1 MVKYG
6 EIWWNIVQYV
16 VIYDSIWQN
25 MIKYGKIYYGITF
38 YKSYNHCIT
47 TIKQWVV
54 LLESL
59 QKIDGWDRSGIEWA
73 EKSQL
78 HFFPQP
84 ANWFQDSTDWK
95 LKKENMVFDGFNGF
109 QWFSMVFQWF
119 FNGFPNWISYGFLM
133 FFSSQLKGKFQD
145 VDPAPFP
152 AISAALVKTAMD
164 ALGGGETS
172 RPLLA
177 MAGVPWFLRL
187 VFTCLK
193 TRRGM
198 MFR

>member
-1 MVKYG
+1 
-6 EIWWNIVQYV
+6 
-16 VIYDSIWQN
+16 
-25 MIKYGKIYYGITF
+25 
-38 YKSYNHCIT
+38 
-47 TIKQWVV
+47 
-54 LLESL
+54 
-59 QKIDGWDRSGIEWA
+59 
-73 EKSQL
+73 
-78 HFFPQP
+78 
-84 ANWFQDSTDWK
+84 
-95 LKKENMVFDGFNGF
+95 MVFDGFNGF